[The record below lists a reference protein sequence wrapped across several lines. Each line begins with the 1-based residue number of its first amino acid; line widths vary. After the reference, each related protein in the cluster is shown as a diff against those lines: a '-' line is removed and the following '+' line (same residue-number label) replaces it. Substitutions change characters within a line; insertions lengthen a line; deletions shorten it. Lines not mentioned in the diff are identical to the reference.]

1 MVQYHVNIDLFDS
14 SGFMQMYSS
23 GIQLGKR
30 NKVKVINFPLKSN
43 IPRQQG
49 LNRTIH
55 GEQTCISK
63 ACTEDFFFRVWCIR
77 GYVTQ
82 TSVHMRIIYV
92 ALKRVKSSVTDDN
105 LSLLLTVERF
115 VLIQKRKTK
124 KKS

>member
-63 ACTEDFFFRVWCIR
+63 ACTEDFFQGLVYKGVCYTNICS
-77 GYVTQ
+77 YA
-82 TSVHMRIIYV
+82 HIYV
-92 ALKRVKSSVTDDN
+92 ALKRVKSIVTDDN
-105 LSLLLTVERF
+105 LSLLPTVERF